1 MPCEIS
7 AGRDVSCKDAVGG
20 IKGVYFL
27 NYTDKWWETAVFSS
41 TGSPNEIEK
50 FATASDA
57 GYVVYYYQVRRE
69 MCNLEVSVNSSPENG
84 TTFFEQSVSL
94 SFNKLTQ
101 VDADAMKL
109 LAYGRPHIIL
119 EDNQGN
125 LIMCGGKNGMDV
137 TGGTMT
143 TGQAFG
149 DRNGFTLEFT
159 GREVEPFYTL
169 IGVAPAVSPAAAPF
183 DGFSAT
189 DIDIYVP
196 TP

>member
-27 NYTDKWWETAVFSS
+27 NYTDGWWDTAVFS
-41 TGSPNEIEK
+41 GNEITK
-50 FATASDA
+50 FAAANDA
-57 GYVVYYYQVRRE
+57 GYEVYYYQVRRE

-94 SFNKLTQ
+94 QFNKLTQ
-101 VDADAMKL
+101 ADADAMKL

-149 DRNGFTLEFT
+149 DRNGFTLNFT

-169 IGVAPAVSPAAAPF
+169 VGATITSPAVPAAAPF
-183 DGFSAT
+183 ENFETG

>member
-27 NYTDKWWETAVFSS
+27 NYTDGWWDTAVFTS
-41 TGSPNEIEK
+41 NEINK
-50 FATASDA
+50 FATGSDA

-94 SFNKLTQ
+94 QFNKLTQ
-101 VDADAMKL
+101 ADADAMKL

-149 DRNGFTLEFT
+149 DRNGFTLNFT

-169 IGVAPAVSPAAAPF
+169 VGDSVTGTAAAAPF
-183 DGFSAT
+183 ENFAAA